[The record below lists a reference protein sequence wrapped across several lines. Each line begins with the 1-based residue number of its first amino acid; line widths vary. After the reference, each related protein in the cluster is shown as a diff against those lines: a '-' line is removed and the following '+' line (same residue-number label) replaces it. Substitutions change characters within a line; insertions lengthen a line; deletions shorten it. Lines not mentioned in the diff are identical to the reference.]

1 MTSYQRHVA
10 KRVLLRDIQES
21 SFMNAQAEEPDY
33 LLTRTEQKIVRCQI
47 MGIVVG
53 KEQIGSMANILLDD
67 GTGKLMVRFFEENKI
82 FERVTIGDCLL
93 VIGRVRVYNEEKYI
107 SAEITKKVEP
117 RWLQVS
123 ALYERK
129 KKSLEPNTKKEAGG
143 ESDKSQQQEKF
154 QERTDKEEFEKKKIM
169 ASEDKQFKNS
179 LQENQIKPF
188 EEMMVEEDQE
198 IPFQKLVRLI
208 KELDQGDGV
217 AIENLL
223 EKSSLD
229 HTEQYIQQMLERGD
243 IFQVRPGKIKVL

>member
-10 KRVLLRDIQES
+10 KRVLLRDLLES
-21 SFMNAQAEEPDY
+21 SFMNAQVEEPDY
-33 LLTRTEQKIVRCQI
+33 LLTGTGQKIVRCQI
-47 MGIVVG
+47 MGVVVG

-82 FERVTIGDCLL
+82 FDRVIIGDCLL
-93 VIGRVRVYNEEKYI
+93 VVGRVRVYNEEKYI

-129 KKSLEPNTKKEAGG
+129 KNILESNTKKEAGG
-143 ESDKSQQQEKF
+143 ESDKSQQQDKV
-154 QERTDKEEFEKKKIM
+154 QERTEEKESEKNIV
-169 ASEDKQFKNS
+169 SLEDRKLKNS
-179 LQENQIKPF
+179 FQENQIMPF

-208 KELDQGDGV
+208 KELDKGDGV
-217 AIENLL
+217 AIESLL

-229 HTEQYIQQMLERGD
+229 HTEQYIQQMMERGD